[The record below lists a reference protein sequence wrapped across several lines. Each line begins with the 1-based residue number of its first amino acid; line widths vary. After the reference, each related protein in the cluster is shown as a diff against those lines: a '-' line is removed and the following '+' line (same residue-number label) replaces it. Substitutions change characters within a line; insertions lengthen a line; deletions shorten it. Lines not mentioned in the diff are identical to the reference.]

1 MKVYHIDSEENKS
14 NKQAEFLKGSGKTEQ
29 DRIDKSEKRKDERLS
44 TKESDENISKIDSIY
59 KEDVNRKKEEDRKM
73 KKV

>member
-1 MKVYHIDSEENKS
+1 MKVYHIDSENKS

-29 DRIDKSEKRKDERLS
+29 DRIDKTEERKDERLS
-44 TKESDENISKIDSIY
+44 TKESDENISKIDSIH

>member
-1 MKVYHIDSEENKS
+1 MKVYHIDSENKS